1 MKEEIELNEV
11 KDKKGKGSGSK
22 DACYHKVK
30 SRYSVWPS
38 AYASGALVKC
48 RKVGAANWGNKSEA
62 IEYTGPKKGDLKGY
76 GSKEFKEYE
85 KNMDPKKRQA
95 LKDKATKGMKF
106 THEGTS
112 YGLYKGSG
120 KPSGAMRKYLDN
132 AKKMQ
137 QADKKK
143 KKTGNP
149 AFDDPSHHSNA
160 KNRTEEYINE
170 VKRSRSN
177 PGGYTKDQID
187 ANRENLKKNIKD
199 IPNKIK
205 NIKDKIKKDG
215 LIKFTDA
222 KKRREELGNK
232 DYTIFKPGF
241 DAGLSKDV
249 DITKDGPKKVLTQV
263 GKDKVVKPIVD
274 KGKEIVNNAASK
286 ITSGAKDAIT
296 KAGKAAS
303 TKIGRSILGGAAI
316 IGGAALASK
325 ALSKRKERKEKE
337 KTKSEQVTFQQ
348 FQEKCWAGYEKKGM
362 KTMFGKR
369 YPNCVKKKK

>member
-1 MKEEIELNEV
+1 
-11 KDKKGKGSGSK
+11 
-22 DACYHKVK
+22 
-30 SRYSVWPS
+30 
-38 AYASGALVKC
+38 
-48 RKVGAANWGNKSEA
+48 
-62 IEYTGPKKGDLKGY
+62 
-76 GSKEFKEYE
+76 
-85 KNMDPKKRQA
+85 MDPKKRQA

-205 NIKDKIKKDG
+205 NVKDKIKKDG